1 MIHFLLLIS
10 RQGKTRLAKW
20 FSPLVQKERA
30 KTAKEVT
37 QIVLNRSPKL
47 CNFVEWRDYKL
58 VFKRYASLY
67 FICCIDKA
75 DNELISLEHIHCFV
89 EILDRYFGNVCELDL
104 IFNFHKA
111 YYILDELF
119 LGGEFQE
126 SSKKTILRVISAQD
140 VLLEDSTE
148 GDRERSGF
156 GGG

>member
-30 KTAKEVT
+30 KTVKEVT

-67 FICCIDKA
+67 FICCVDKA

-89 EILDRYFGNVCELDL
+89 EVRWGAMAAPVGGVNATPISSLCECL
-104 IFNFHKA
+104 
-111 YYILDELF
+111 
-119 LGGEFQE
+119 
-126 SSKKTILRVISAQD
+126 
-140 VLLEDSTE
+140 
-148 GDRERSGF
+148 SGF
-156 GGG
+156 SYIYACDLSLPRWQPL